1 MPCTQGTGRTPRR
14 LHNNYRDRRQHFR
27 MLAAELGISFADAR
41 RDLAW
46 TWPPP
51 AANSG
56 GWGTGPGWGDPEV
69 NGLGTGPGWGG
80 VDSGTWG
87 SDTGWGDIGS
97 GNWFT
102 STS

>member
-1 MPCTQGTGRTPRR
+1 
-14 LHNNYRDRRQHFR
+14 
-27 MLAAELGISFADAR
+27 MLAAELGISFGTHLIDLRSLKLIPLSADAR